1 MRKVVPRT
9 HLAGNDREGLFA
21 SCNQTTR
28 DFFEICGRCTQ
39 SAHARS
45 YTRFLPM
52 SDDKQRKSNGP
63 EPRSGGNVWLVLIAI
78 VSAVLLSAFL
88 FGGTDMRLRY
98 PDLMQLLAAMADD
111 RQAETTVTSP
121 SEPVDAADD
130 SKKPAAD
137 GNDGKEDQK
146 VSDSETENVEAANAE
161 VTDAGEATTAN
172 DTPAEAPGKTLA
184 SDNRERR
191 GVEKDAKTGNPK
203 VTVIVP
209 STRRPDTYVEFG
221 GLQDIRVADG
231 EITGKVAYRSRGIE
245 NKGPVSDEF
254 KLIEFKTIRDTNN
267 EAEHEKLV
275 QYLNASGVTWD
286 NARPSRLFR
295 DHWPEMLMIGVLVVL
310 GIIMLRR
317 MGGVGSPMSFS
328 RSRGKLYGQ
337 EDLAITFDD
346 AAGIDEAVQ
355 EVREVVD
362 FLKNSDKYKS
372 LGGRI
377 PKGVLLVGPPG
388 TGKTLLAKAI
398 AGEAGVP
405 FFSLSGSDFVEMY
418 VGVGAARVRDMFQQ
432 ATSRAPC
439 IIFIDELDALGKSR
453 SGSTVG
459 GHDEREQTLNALL
472 VEMDGFDSNSGVIVV
487 AATNRP
493 ETLDPA
499 LLRPG
504 RFDRQVLVD
513 RPDVSGREDI
523 LRVHVKNVKLDEQVR
538 LKEIASI
545 TPGFV
550 GADLANLVNE
560 AALLAAR
567 ADKRAVG
574 IHEFNEAV
582 ERVTAGL
589 EKKNR
594 VMNEE
599 EKIRVAYHETGHAL
613 VAAALPNADPV
624 HKVSIIPR
632 GFAALGYMM
641 QRPES
646 DRYLRTK
653 AELESKMKVLLAGTL
668 TEEMIFQD
676 VSTGAQNDLERCTE
690 IARSIV
696 MDYGMSRLGRINF
709 RRSMRS
715 QFLAGGVAGG
725 EGYQMYHSEDMAKLI
740 DKEVARI
747 IEDELNQTREI
758 LEQRREI
765 LEAVTQRLLE
775 VESINNDELQKLIE
789 EHSSGPWL
797 VPGTVK
803 QKPRAQIR
811 NDDENPGLAVA
822 D

>member
-1 MRKVVPRT
+1 MT
-9 HLAGNDREGLFA
+9 
-21 SCNQTTR
+21 
-28 DFFEICGRCTQ
+28 
-39 SAHARS
+39 
-45 YTRFLPM
+45 
-52 SDDKQRKSNGP
+52 DDKQRNSNGS
-63 EPRSGGNVWLVLIAI
+63 EPRSGGNVWFVLIAI

-88 FGGTDMRLRY
+88 FGGSDMRLRY
-98 PDLMQLLAAMADD
+98 PDLMKLLAAMADD
-111 RQAETTVTSP
+111 RQADKSPMPGKNQSEDQVEPKVSESADVARPEAVKGAGETKTGETT
-121 SEPVDAADD
+121 
-130 SKKPAAD
+130 
-137 GNDGKEDQK
+137 
-146 VSDSETENVEAANAE
+146 
-161 VTDAGEATTAN
+161 
-172 DTPAEAPGKTLA
+172 TPAVVAAKPNAGSAKTA
-184 SDNRERR
+184 SDKN
-191 GVEKDAKTGNPK
+191 GSKTKVVIDPK

-209 STRRPDTYVEFG
+209 STKSPEYFVEFG
-221 GLQDIRVADG
+221 GLEDVSVADG
-231 EITGKVAYRSRGIE
+231 EITGKIAYRGRGID
-245 NKGPVSDEF
+245 NKGPVGDTY
-254 KLIEFKTIRDTNN
+254 KIVEFKTIRDTNN
-267 EAEHEKLV
+267 EAEHKRLV
-275 QYLNASGVTWD
+275 EYLNASGVTWD

-295 DHWPEMLMIGVLVVL
+295 DHWPELLMIGVLVVL

-346 AAGIDEAVQ
+346 AAGINEAVQ

-459 GHDEREQTLNALL
+459 GHDAREQTLNALL

-504 RFDRQVLVD
+504 RFDRHVLVD
-513 RPDVSGREDI
+513 RPDISGREDI
-523 LRVHVKNVKLDEQVR
+523 LRVHVKNVKLDEKVD
-538 LKEIASI
+538 LKDIASI

-567 ADKRAVG
+567 AEKRAVG

-594 VMNEE
+594 VMNED
-599 EKIRVAYHETGHAL
+599 EKIRVAYHEAGHAL

-632 GFAALGYMM
+632 GLAALGYTM

-646 DRYLRTK
+646 ERYLMTK
-653 AELESKMKVLLAGTL
+653 SELESNMKVLLAGTL

-676 VSTGAQNDLERCTE
+676 ISTGAQNDLERCTE

-709 RRSMRS
+709 RRSS
-715 QFLAGGVAGG
+715 KSAFLAGGGADGF
-725 EGYQMYHSEDMAKLI
+725 QMSHSEDMAKLI

-747 IEDELNQTREI
+747 IEDELTQTREI
-758 LEQRREI
+758 LEQRREV
-765 LEAVTQRLLE
+765 LEAVTQKLLE
-775 VESINNDELQKLIE
+775 VESINTDELAKLIE
-789 EHSSGPWL
+789 ENSSGPWL

-803 QKPRAQIR
+803 QKPRAQIKS
-811 NDDENPGLAVA
+811 DEGDSELAVA